1 MADKKDNKYIEAV
14 GRRKTSVARVY
25 MDEGT
30 GTITVNS
37 KDYKDYFNTAPLHYK
52 LEQPF
57 SLTETTGKY
66 DVKVNVFGGGIKG
79 QAEAA
84 RLAISRAL
92 VKIDEEHKPTL
103 KAEGFLT
110 RDPRMVERKKP
121 GQKKARKSF
130 QFSKR

>member
-1 MADKKDNKYIEAV
+1 MAKFHAI

-66 DVKVNVFGGGIKG
+66 DVKVNVFGGGI
-79 QAEAA
+79 
-84 RLAISRAL
+84 L
-92 VKIDEEHKPTL
+92 VKQRQFVWVYL
-103 KAEGFLT
+103 VFFLRLIT
-110 RDPRMVERKKP
+110 RTAHR
-121 GQKKARKSF
+121 
-130 QFSKR
+130 